1 MSFHL
6 VPESELA
13 LHALHLI
20 SPVKLPAG
28 VKSRPTIVEAIRMA
42 QENFI
47 VDIPVILSFLLFSIL
62 FYCYFNVFQCRI

>member
-13 LHALHLI
+13 LRALPLL
-20 SPVKLPAG
+20 SPVKLPVG

-62 FYCYFNVFQCRI
+62 FDCYFNVFQCRI

>member
-6 VPESELA
+6 VSESELA
-13 LHALHLI
+13 LRALPLL

-47 VDIPVILSFLLFSIL
+47 VDIPSF
-62 FYCYFNVFQCRI
+62 

>member
-13 LHALHLI
+13 LRALPLL
-20 SPVKLPAG
+20 SPVKLPGG

-62 FYCYFNVFQCRI
+62 FDCYFNVFQCRI

>member
-13 LHALHLI
+13 LRALPLL

-62 FYCYFNVFQCRI
+62 FDCYFNVFQCRI

>member
-13 LHALHLI
+13 LRALPLL